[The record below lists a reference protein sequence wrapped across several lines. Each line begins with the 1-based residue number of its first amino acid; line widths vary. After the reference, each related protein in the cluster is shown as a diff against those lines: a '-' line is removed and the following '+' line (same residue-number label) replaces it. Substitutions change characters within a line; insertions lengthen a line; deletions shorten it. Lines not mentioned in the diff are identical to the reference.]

1 MFTRKNKKIIYI
13 VVLTTALLLALS
25 SIAMAAV
32 WTDQSDYSPGSVV
45 TISGDNRDG
54 AGYLAGETVKVVVA
68 GPNGYEATCEGVAG
82 GEGAWNCTVTL
93 WNSDLAVGDYI
104 YTAVGQTSKVNQSG
118 TFTDG
123 NAKVSGYVKDS
134 ADNPIENA
142 VVSCTS
148 NCTESAST
156 NTSGYYEFSST
167 NNNKI
172 NFSGGS
178 TTITLTASK
187 TGYTNLSQ
195 NLPVST
201 TGTYTLNFSLAQSM
215 SDQTITVVTHAPGNS
230 AYGDTFT
237 IDATASSELPVT
249 YSSSGGCSNEGAI
262 FTMTSS
268 SVTCVVHYNQAGDAT
283 YNPAPEVT
291 ENVTAGKA
299 TLTVTPDAQNMTY
312 GDPVPTTYTF
322 NVTGFK
328 NSETAGTAAGYVM
341 PACSSDY
348 APTTPIADSPR
359 TISCSGGSAD
369 NYAFDTS
376 ATAELTIDPKA
387 ASVTP
392 DAASKTYGDPDPAFT
407 GTLSGFLAADG
418 VTATYSRTAGETVL
432 GSPYTISANLSP
444 AGVLGNYDVTYNTA
458 SFTINKKA
466 ASVSAVANS
475 KTYGDADP
483 TLTTTNSG
491 FLADDLGVGKI
502 TFSASRAAGESVAG
516 SPYLITPSADDNGTG
531 LLGNYDVT
539 YNTASFTINK
549 KTASVSAVANSKT
562 YGDPDPTLSTTD
574 SGFLAADLGVGKITF
589 SASRATGESVA
600 GSPYLITPSAD
611 DNGTGLL
618 GNYDVTYN
626 TANFTINPRPI
637 TVTADAKTKV
647 LNGPDPAL
655 TYKITSGSLVG
666 GDDFSGAL
674 TRVAG
679 ENVGS
684 YAILQGTLT
693 LGSNYDLTYVGANLT
708 ITYRTGGDCYGGPG
722 HAILQPINTD
732 GSSVFKQKSTVPAKF
747 RVCDYYGTSIGTP
760 GVVSDFLIVK
770 ITNGAESTPNET
782 VDSTTPY
789 TEFRWSASDQ
799 QWIFNISTKNYS
811 ANKTYYFVI
820 YLNDG
825 TEIPFHFGLK

>member
-45 TISGDNRDG
+45 TISGDNSDG
-54 AGYLAGETVKVVVA
+54 AGYVVGETVHVDVS
-68 GPNGYEATCEGVAG
+68 GPNGYTAECDAIAG
-82 GEGAWNCTVTL
+82 NDDNAAWSCQVTL
-93 WNSDLAVGDYI
+93 WDSDLAVGEYS
-104 YTAVGQTSKVNQSG
+104 YTATGPDSHVSQSG

-142 VVSCTS
+142 DVSCTS

-444 AGVLGNYDVTYNTA
+444 AGVLSNYDITYNTA
-458 SFTINKKA
+458 DFTISKKT
-466 ASVSAVANS
+466 ASVSAVATS

-502 TFSASRAAGESVAG
+502 TFSASRAA
-516 SPYLITPSADDNGTG
+516 
-531 LLGNYDVT
+531 
-539 YNTASFTINK
+539 
-549 KTASVSAVANSKT
+549 
-562 YGDPDPTLSTTD
+562 
-574 SGFLAADLGVGKITF
+574 
-589 SASRATGESVA
+589 GESVA

>member
-45 TISGDNRDG
+45 TISGDNSDG
-54 AGYLAGETVKVVVA
+54 AGYVVGETVHVDVS
-68 GPNGYEATCEGVAG
+68 GPNGYTAECDAIAG
-82 GEGAWNCTVTL
+82 NDDNAAWSCQVTL
-93 WNSDLAVGDYI
+93 WDSDLAVGEYS
-104 YTAVGQTSKVNQSG
+104 YTATGPDSHVSQSG

-142 VVSCTS
+142 DVSCTS

-156 NTSGYYEFSST
+156 NASGYYEFSST

-539 YNTASFTINK
+539 YNTA
-549 KTASVSAVANSKT
+549 
-562 YGDPDPTLSTTD
+562 
-574 SGFLAADLGVGKITF
+574 
-589 SASRATGESVA
+589 
-600 GSPYLITPSAD
+600 
-611 DNGTGLL
+611 
-618 GNYDVTYN
+618 
-626 TANFTINPRPI
+626 NFTINPRPI